1 MLPLPTPHAAAGQ
14 SAVKHRPAP
23 AGTYAEGDEK
33 MSPIVLEPRYSTKDM
48 PGKCIKG
55 LAKQE
60 LGSCLREL
68 LRGEIGNKELEAK
81 YEALVSFLKSPV
93 SKKLCNVCE
102 MYLAEGKEVIA
113 KLYFWRGKTK
123 YKIILS

>member
-1 MLPLPTPHAAAGQ
+1 
-14 SAVKHRPAP
+14 
-23 AGTYAEGDEK
+23 

-48 PGKCIKG
+48 PGRCIKG

-68 LRGEIGNKELEAK
+68 LRGEIGNKELVEK
-81 YEALVSFLKSPV
+81 YEALVSFLRSPV

-102 MYLAEGKEVIA
+102 RYLSQGKEVRA
-113 KLYFWRGKTK
+113 KIYFWHGTPK
-123 YKIILS
+123 YKITLS

>member
-1 MLPLPTPHAAAGQ
+1 
-14 SAVKHRPAP
+14 
-23 AGTYAEGDEK
+23 

-68 LRGEIGNKELEAK
+68 LRGEIGNKELGEK
-81 YEALVSFLKSPV
+81 YEALVSFLRSPV
-93 SKKLCNVCE
+93 SRKLRDVCE
-102 MYLAEGKEVIA
+102 RYLSQGKEVRA
-113 KLYFWRGKTK
+113 KIYFWHGTPK